1 MASPAR
7 AVHWMIPSVG
17 LELRGES
24 GLEMRPIVESIDLVL

>member
-24 GLEMRPIVESIDLVL
+24 GLEMRPIVKSIDLVL